1 MLADKKSTFSF
12 KTKRLEETKMDFD
25 KRQEAVI
32 DLRGDYLTKKALSDE
47 EEGCE
52 IVDDEFD
59 FEKSSNNELSNIN

>member
-1 MLADKKSTFSF
+1 
-12 KTKRLEETKMDFD
+12 MDFD